1 MKEKSILIIFSILL
15 TSICIYFCIPHFFEK
30 EKIDILL
37 DRMKLWPGYS
47 DQDSSL
53 DENNQE
59 ENFEEKNEENLDNEI
74 IDDENNIISDDD
86 IIDDESDNLFND
98 EKIRTFQASFDL
110 NGAEGT
116 TPEILSCSTSSNSC
130 TITLPSV
137 TTNREF
143 LGWSLSKDA
152 TSTSLTSGMNVTL
165 STNRTYYAITRQN
178 YTVTI
183 NGNGAFIGTQ
193 TRSCSTYNMSSSCTV
208 TLPDLN
214 RDFYTSVGYTIDASS
229 ANILYNTSTTLTL
242 TNNLTLYAVRKIDT
256 TSYDQYANVAMEVFN
271 KINSLRASR
280 GLNQLNYSKSLE
292 LSAMLRISEIMQ
304 NYDFNVN
311 GDYHYRI
318 SNNTPFYTVNELA
331 YGENY
336 YRATVCDANHFH
348 ETFVNSS
355 GHLANMLES
364 EHTALGIAIGFDG
377 YWYYIVEL
385 FG

>member
-116 TPEILSCSTSSNSC
+116 TPETLSCSTSSNSC
-130 TITLPSV
+130 TITLPSI

-193 TRSCSTYNMSSSCTV
+193 KRSCSTYNMSSSCTV

-214 RDFYTSVGYTIDASS
+214 RDFYTSVGYTTDASS
-229 ANILYNTSTTLTL
+229 ANILYNTSMTLTL

-331 YGENY
+331 LRENY
-336 YRATVCDANHFH
+336 DSDKTLSADNFH
-348 ETFVNSS
+348 ARFTNSND
-355 GHLANMLES
+355 HYLNMMV
-364 EHTALGIAIGFDG
+364 TDITQAGIAIGFDG
-377 YWYYIVEL
+377 EWYYIVEL